1 VSCPPERKWSKSGFS
16 VLSIK
21 AVTAAMICSGLIVIG
36 SYIRL
41 PAYDGNA
48 WEASKVKAKGNDDV
62 AELEE

>member
-1 VSCPPERKWSKSGFS
+1 VF
-16 VLSIK
+16 SIK

-48 WEASKVKAKGNDDV
+48 WEASTVKAKGNDDV